1 MEYINEG
8 FTLPIPLNLLP
19 TPVSIF
25 YGIKACCKKVEKT
38 NKPEGDINYGDEPS
52 ININSQMQPPNG
64 NLPSPISKY
73 ENNNSKVMLITNNA
87 ISGKKNLN
95 LFE

>member
-1 MEYINEG
+1 MEYINDG
-8 FTLPIPLNLLP
+8 FTLPVPLNLLP

-25 YGIKACCKKVEKT
+25 YGIKTCCKKVEKT
-38 NKPEGDINYGDEPS
+38 NEPEANGDINNADEPS

-73 ENNNSKVMLITNNA
+73 ENNNSKVMLITHTVRP
-87 ISGKKNLN
+87 
-95 LFE
+95 